1 MPARPDIDAASD
13 HIASYTRREPWPSF
27 RREHL
32 VRLLGPIPEAYD
44 LDVEAIFEEVHQL
57 GHLASMIGF
66 LEESFLADE
75 HGPERLNPIDDY
87 LRRRGWQETPRGR
100 EYLQG
105 IRNTPP
111 TLFEVQDVA
120 FGEWVEVRDLLD
132 GAPTQRVGE
141 HSASQT
147 LQRWDCLVAR
157 VVAPR
162 GEPMFTGGVL
172 SLTRDTAAQIEDLYR
187 RVVAAGRRS
196 VAAAERELGLAR
208 GSFGD
213 VDDVT
218 VSFSDRIC
226 FHVWLRAL
234 LDAARRPP
242 PELQNTDGE
251 PLVLARTRLQLG
263 PGAATEV
270 GRRLDELDGWDREP
284 GGEPQWVWCPGRKS
298 QSATVRGVARIEG
311 GALVVETNSRRRME
325 DALIALHAALGS
337 LVTASPTSY
346 EDPRHALLERAGRPR
361 DPAAQSES
369 APSPDVAS
377 AMAEVIKQA
386 KDAHYR
392 RTLGEP
398 VPMLGN
404 RSPRQCR
411 RSKKGRALLV
421 NWLKDLENHELRYA
435 AESGTTP
442 YDMSWM
448 WKELGVEREP

>member
-1 MPARPDIDAASD
+1 MPARPDIDAACD

-27 RREHL
+27 RRKHL
-32 VRLLGPIPEAYD
+32 TKLLEPIPEAYD
-44 LDVEAIFEEVHQL
+44 LDVEDIFEEVNQL
-57 GHLASMIGF
+57 GHFASMIGF

-87 LRRRGWQETPRGR
+87 LRRRGWQETPRAR

-105 IRNTPP
+105 IRKTPP

-120 FGEWVEVRDLLD
+120 FGEWVDVRDLLD
-132 GAPTQRVGE
+132 GTPTQRVGE
-141 HSASQT
+141 HSASQS

-172 SLTRDTAAQIEDLYR
+172 SRTRDTAAQSEDLYR

-196 VAAAERELGLAR
+196 AASAERELGLAP
-208 GSFGD
+208 GLLGD
-213 VDDVT
+213 VDDAT
-218 VSFSDRIC
+218 ASFSDRIC
-226 FHVWLRAL
+226 FHAWLRAM

-242 PELQNTDGE
+242 PELRNTDGE
-251 PLVLARTRLQLG
+251 SLVLACTRLRLG
-263 PGAATEV
+263 PGAAAEV
-270 GRRLDELDGWDREP
+270 GRRLDVLDGWDREP
-284 GGEPQWVWCPGRKS
+284 DGEPQWMWCPVRES
-298 QSATVRGVARIEG
+298 EPATVHGTARIEG

-325 DALIALHAALGS
+325 DALAGLHAALGS
-337 LVTASPTSY
+337 LVAAAPTTY
-346 EDPRHALLERAGRPR
+346 EDPMHALLERAGRPR
-361 DPAAQSES
+361 DDAGRSET
-369 APSPDVAS
+369 APSPDEAS
-377 AMAEVIKQA
+377 AMAELVNRA

-404 RSPRQCR
+404 KSPRQCR

-421 NWLKDLENHELRYA
+421 YWLKDLENHELRYA
-435 AESGTTP
+435 AENGTTP

-448 WKELGVEREP
+448 WQELGVERER